1 MLTSENFW
9 PRWLSF
15 RSRPHAGQLHR
26 RGFFSRGVRRSK
38 KAILNLSHR
47 KLHESASFDLKPGPR
62 LAPASTW
69 AYQLQGIV
77 KERVAQCSADVVVID
92 TTSDGNAD
100 QAFNKADVMLMQTR
114 PKAPPK
120 KVIAYMSIGEA
131 EAKRFYW
138 QDRWLLRGKP
148 AKDAPAWLADL
159 NGEGWEGNFKVRF
172 WEPAWQAIIID
183 NEKSFLNRII
193 DAGFDGVYLDI
204 IDAYDF
210 WMDDDRGKSRRPTAD
225 AEMVAFVQRIAHH
238 AREVR
243 GVKNFAIV
251 PQNGEPLLQY
261 PEYRAAIS
269 AIGKEDILFKMH
281 GQANKQPKIA
291 SNSAAEVETI
301 MTHLRLALADRIP
314 ILAVEYLCDRKSD
327 EAKIPAAL
335 TRMCQFGL
343 VPHFGTRLL
352 SILSPVVSPA
362 RNPGTSGVPVS

>member
-1 MLTSENFW
+1 MFTSGNFW
-9 PRWLSF
+9 PRWLGF
-15 RSRPHAGQLHR
+15 GSRLKSGKAAGSLRR

-38 KAILNLSHR
+38 KAVLDLDGR
-47 KLHESASFDLKPGPR
+47 RMRESVNVDLMPGPR
-62 LAPASTW
+62 LAPAATW
-69 AYQLQGIV
+69 AYQLQGIG
-77 KERVAQCSADVVVID
+77 KETIARCSADVVVID
-92 TTSDGNAD
+92 STSDGSAD
-100 QAFNKADVMLMQTR
+100 QAFSKADVQLMQTR
-114 PKAPPK
+114 PSAPRK
-120 KVIAYMSIGEA
+120 KIISYMSIGEA

-138 QDRWLLRGKP
+138 QDRWLHRGRP
-148 AKDAPAWLADL
+148 AKGAPSWLADL

-183 NEKSFLNRII
+183 NTDSFLNRVI

-210 WMDDDRGKSRRPTAD
+210 WMDEDRGKSRRPTAD
-225 AEMVAFVQRIAHH
+225 AEMVAFVQRIAQH

-243 GVKNFAIV
+243 GKKDFAVV

-269 AIGKEDILFKMH
+269 AIGKEDILFKMD

-291 SNSAAEVETI
+291 INSPTEVEAI

-314 ILAVEYLCDRKSD
+314 IIAVEYLRDRKSD

-335 TRMCQFGL
+335 ARMRQLGL

-352 SILSPVVSPA
+352 ADLSPVTGAGNSD
-362 RNPGTSGVPVS
+362 VPVS